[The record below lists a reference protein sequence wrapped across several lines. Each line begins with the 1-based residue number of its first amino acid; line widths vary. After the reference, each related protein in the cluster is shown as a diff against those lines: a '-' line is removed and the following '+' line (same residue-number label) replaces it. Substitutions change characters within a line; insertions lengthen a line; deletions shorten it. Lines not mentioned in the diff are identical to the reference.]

1 MREFF
6 GPGKRCT
13 KLSDPR
19 PTLASTRS
27 RESCKALGGVLTI
40 YETPTFVAEA
50 AKLWSTEERLE
61 FFQWIA
67 GELCMLLV
75 YPKSARD
82 AIHGHVLRTIRK
94 ELEDGIEQE
103 G

>member
-1 MREFF
+1 
-6 GPGKRCT
+6 
-13 KLSDPR
+13 
-19 PTLASTRS
+19 
-27 RESCKALGGVLTI
+27 VLTI
-40 YETPTFVAEA
+40 YATPTFVAEA

-67 GELCMLLV
+67 GELCMPLV

-82 AIHGHVLRTIRK
+82 AIPGHILRMIRK
-94 ELEDGIEQE
+94 ELEDGIEQK